1 MEFEVTTG
9 MGTRVRFTIERDEHS
24 VHQVFAHIVPPGEK
38 NEKRVLCTGWRV
50 SRTGR
55 GFAEGVNASG
65 ELIDVARDDWEKM
78 LALREDLRDRD
89 NLEDI
94 HLVRVHSR
102 GNRLTIDGYTLSAR
116 VDRVTW
122 HKIEH
127 CMEEVDSSENDELLE
142 GDHFIGW
149 VVKPGMESEV
159 ERILDVKSAK
169 RVTA

>member
-9 MGTRVRFTIERDEHS
+9 KGARVRFTIERDEHS
-24 VHQVFAHIVPPGEK
+24 VYQVFAHIVPPGEK

-65 ELIDVARDDWEKM
+65 ELIDVARDDWEQM
-78 LALREDLRDRD
+78 LAMREDLRDRD

-102 GNRLTIDGYTLSAR
+102 GNLLTIEGYTLSAR

-122 HKIEH
+122 HKIEY

-159 ERILDVKSAK
+159 ERILDVKPEK